1 MNLLATLLA
10 PLLAP
15 LAKLLGYA
23 ATLATGWLARGRE
36 QKHAQE
42 MADAEAELDTAERTL
57 AARDAGRDA
66 NIHRLREL
74 REQRERR
81 RK

>member
-1 MNLLATLLA
+1 MNLLATLFA

-23 ATLATGWLARGRE
+23 ATFATGWLARGRE
-36 QKHAQE
+36 QRHAQE
-42 MADAEAELDTAERTL
+42 MADAQAELDTAERTL
-57 AARDAGRDA
+57 AARDAGRNA
-66 NIHRLREL
+66 NVAKLREF
-74 REQRERR
+74 RERR